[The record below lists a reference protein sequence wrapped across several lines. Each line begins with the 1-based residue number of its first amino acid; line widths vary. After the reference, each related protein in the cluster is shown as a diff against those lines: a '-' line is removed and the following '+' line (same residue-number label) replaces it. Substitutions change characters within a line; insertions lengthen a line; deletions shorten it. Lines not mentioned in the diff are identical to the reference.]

1 MRSTRKVQLQVEEL
15 ESLCLPS
22 TALPVISNG
31 ATTPALYD
39 GNQQTIHL
47 KQEPAQAQTTL
58 LAHNKSI
65 NIIYGSINPTTG
77 QPFEP
82 VINALPAPGEGPGF
96 NPIWQEVDIVF
107 SNPNFAPQQF
117 TSDNDILAA
126 AAAGEIT
133 LVPTTIV
140 FECAVV
146 SQKVIG

>member
-1 MRSTRKVQLQVEEL
+1 MPRTQKVQHQVEQL
-15 ESLCLPS
+15 ESLCLLS

-31 ATTPALYD
+31 ATTPAFYD
-39 GNQQTIHL
+39 GNLQTIHL
-47 KQEPAQAQTTL
+47 TQEPVQAQTTL

-77 QPFEP
+77 QLFEP

-107 SNPNFAPQQF
+107 SNPKFAPQQF
-117 TSDNDILAA
+117 TSDNAILAA

-133 LVPTTIV
+133 LVPTTTV
-140 FECAVV
+140 FQCAVV
-146 SQKVIG
+146 SHKVVG